1 MKKMNGKDN
10 TESQNR
16 CNTDFCPE
24 NKNYSRSFI
33 VLSSVAFLLYVF
45 IIVLMLRNWKLCW
58 RPANEFLVNLLIS
71 DGIVCIV
78 FISYA
83 GVLLA
88 IWSDEKSFFG
98 NNFRLPT
105 LEVVFHV
112 IVVSSM
118 LNFTLITVDLLIA
131 VKCPFLFE
139 DNSYQT
145 VIHWYYC
152 GLGYHYSIS
161 NGLDYTSHCVWYW
174 NLVIFS
180 KDHIYCC
187 SYNRFYHLFIK
198 FLCFCKSKEP
208 INSNSKNHSQ
218 YTRHLKRAH
227 WQIN

>member
-1 MKKMNGKDN
+1 M
-10 TESQNR
+10 
-16 CNTDFCPE
+16 
-24 NKNYSRSFI
+24 
-33 VLSSVAFLLYVF
+33 
-45 IIVLMLRNWKLCW
+45 
-58 RPANEFLVNLLIS
+58 NLLIS

-139 DNSYQT
+139 DIIRTKQSFIAITVVWGITITYPMAMTTLLIVYDTGTLSYLAKIIFIVV
-145 VIHWYYC
+145 VII
-152 GLGYHYSIS
+152 GFITFLS
-161 NGLDYTSHCVWYW
+161 NFFVFVKARSQLTA
-174 NLVIFS
+174 IA
-180 KDHIYCC
+180 KTT
-187 SYNRFYHLFIK
+187 
-198 FLCFCKSKEP
+198 
-208 INSNSKNHSQ
+208 HSTQ
-218 YTRHLKRAH
+218 DV
-227 WQIN
+227 

>member
-1 MKKMNGKDN
+1 MNGKDN
-10 TESQNR
+10 TENQNR
-16 CNTDFCPE
+16 CNTNFSPE

-45 IIVLMLRNWKLCW
+45 IIVLMLRNRKLCW
-58 RPANEFLVNLLIS
+58 RPANRFLVNLLIS

-88 IWSDEKSFFG
+88 IWSDEQSFFG

-139 DNSYQT
+139 DIIRTKQSFIAIT
-145 VIHWYYC
+145 V
-152 GLGYHYSIS
+152 
-161 NGLDYTSHCVWYW
+161 VWGITIAYPMAMTT
-174 NLVIFS
+174 LLIVY
-180 KDHIYCC
+180 DTGT
-187 SYNRFYHLFIK
+187 L
-198 FLCFCKSKEP
+198 
-208 INSNSKNHSQ
+208 
-218 YTRHLKRAH
+218 
-227 WQIN
+227 